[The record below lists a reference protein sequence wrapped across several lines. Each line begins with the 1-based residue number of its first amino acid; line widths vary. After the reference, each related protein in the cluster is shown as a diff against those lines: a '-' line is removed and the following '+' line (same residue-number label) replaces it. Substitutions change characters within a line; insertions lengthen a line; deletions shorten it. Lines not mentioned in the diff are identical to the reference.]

1 MEKKAQ
7 PGHNLSILKEISK
20 ELLSK
25 RSIKAML
32 PPVFSLAEELLQ
44 AAAGIMLLDRETPG
58 IPKCYLHTR
67 SNSSF
72 SDYEILHLQ
81 QINLSSPEPFIIN
94 DYQRHADSL
103 PDLVKSGVTGII
115 SSPMTQNK
123 KKIGSLSFFSLDRK
137 NIFDNHD
144 LNALQIIARI
154 MAQAIEHRLSSHQY
168 QLSKMAIDAVLHAN
182 PALNASLDL
191 KSVLRSLLTAA
202 LDLVPANRSHIF
214 LYNRGRLSFGAAL
227 DKEGKTDT
235 PYSNPRRNGLTY
247 IVARSGKTKIIT
259 DMKNDPIFKNAPTD
273 WHGSIISI
281 PLKIGERVVG
291 VMNISRPKP
300 GPFTKD
306 AIRIWNLFSN
316 QAAIAIENARLFEAE
331 RKQNERF
338 EALRSAV
345 TVINSSLD
353 IGDVLDFILTELRRV
368 IPYDSASIMLI
379 DGDRLRVV
387 GGRDLPDSEIIGK
400 TFPSNELD
408 QEIAAT
414 RKPLIIEDAVEDE
427 RFLGWGGTGYVRGWL
442 SVPLISKEKMIGY
455 ITLDSRSPGAFSQD
469 DAEIATSFA
478 YEAAMAVENA
488 TLHKNLKDK
497 FRDLQESRDQLLQ
510 SEKLAAIGRL
520 VAGVAHELNNP
531 LTSIIGIAQILQT
544 YEVNQ
549 EISDYLASLVREA
562 HRTANIVRSLLDF
575 SRQHKPNKGIIEI
588 HQVLKSV
595 FDILA
600 YDLRSNNINLV
611 TEFSPDVPSTMADPH
626 KLQQVFVNL
635 ITNAKQALVES
646 KEDGQLTVVTQT
658 GASLYNKRSC
668 GRQGMAD
675 PVIDKVIR
683 IIVRDTGPGIPAAVL
698 PHVFDPFYT
707 TKPIGGGTGL
717 GLSVCHGIIREHG
730 GYMWVESTEGKGA
743 SFYVELPVITPDTY
757 RRSDNQE
764 NEPAANRQDMTPAAA
779 NLLIVEDEESIRRV
793 MARYLESS
801 GYTVSQAAD
810 GEQAYA
816 MILGNN
822 YDLIICDIRMP
833 RLSGDALYSRLKQ
846 REPQK
851 NSRFLIITG
860 DLVSGESAQFLKE
873 TALPYLSKPFEMEEL
888 AKKVA
893 AVIPKKMPR

>member
-7 PGHNLSILKEISK
+7 PGHNLSILKEISE

-58 IPKCYLHTR
+58 IPKCYTHIR

-72 SDYEILHLQ
+72 SDYEILRLQ
-81 QINLSSPEPFIIN
+81 QKNLSCREPFIIN

-123 KKIGSLSFFSLDRK
+123 KQIGSLSFFSLDRK

-154 MAQAIEHRLSSHQY
+154 MAQAIKHSLSSHQY
-168 QLSKMAIDAVLHAN
+168 RLSKRAIDAVLHAN

-191 KSVLRSLLTAA
+191 QSVLSSLLTAA

-227 DKEGKTDT
+227 DKEGKTAT
-235 PYSNPRRNGLTY
+235 PYSNPRKNGLTY
-247 IVARSGKTKIIT
+247 MVARSGKTKIIT

-273 WHGSIISI
+273 WHGSIVSI

-291 VMNISRPKP
+291 VMNISRPTA

-331 RKQNERF
+331 RKQNERI

-379 DGDRLRVV
+379 DGNRLRVV
-387 GGRDLPDSEIIGK
+387 GGRDLPDREIIGK

-414 RKPLIIEDAVEDE
+414 RKPLIIENAGEDE

-442 SVPLISKEKMIGY
+442 SAPLISKEKMIGY

-497 FRDLQESRDQLLQ
+497 LRDLQESRDQLLH

-549 EISDYLASLVREA
+549 EISDYLVSLVREA

-635 ITNAKQALVES
+635 ITNARQALVEL
-646 KEDGQLTVVTQT
+646 KEEGQLTVVTQT
-658 GASLYNKRSC
+658 GASLYNKRSR
-668 GRQGMAD
+668 GLQGMAD
-675 PVIDKVIR
+675 PVIEEVIR

-698 PHVFDPFYT
+698 PHIFDPFYT

-764 NEPAANRQDMTPAAA
+764 NDPSAHRQDMTPAAA

-793 MARYLESS
+793 MTRYLESS

-810 GEQAYA
+810 GEQAYS

-833 RLSGDALYSRLKQ
+833 RLSGAALYSRLKQ

-851 NSRFLIITG
+851 NNRFLIITG

-873 TALPYLSKPFEMEEL
+873 TALPYLSKPFEMEKL

-893 AVIPKKMPR
+893 AAIKSYL